1 MSRLIAFGENQ
12 MAIEVQL
19 DPDMSANERTR
30 RLEKAAEK
38 IEYWQARNEQA
49 AFFHDKRQRRKLRKA
64 GIDLRRLRR
73 CPLRI

>member
-1 MSRLIAFGENQ
+1 

-19 DPDMSANERTR
+19 DPDMSANERRR

-49 AFFHDKRQRRKLRKA
+49 PSFMTSDK
-64 GIDLRRLRR
+64 
-73 CPLRI
+73 P

>member
-1 MSRLIAFGENQ
+1 